1 MVKNKLIEPDKRKRT
16 KELLD
21 EILNAEWLV
30 GIDVDDIENLLKGGG
45 EIHAIDVKVN
55 ATREDRINCLMEQIR
70 NSAKSFEPYNYVF
83 VYFLFPKNNS
93 LTMGE
98 LEHFNEWIETVPGE
112 LKIKCGMA
120 IQTTQKLR
128 AIVLLQRSNITI

>member
-1 MVKNKLIEPDKRKRT
+1 MVKNKLIELDKRKRT

-70 NSAKSFEPYNYVF
+70 NSAKSFEPYNYVL

-98 LEHFNEWIETVPGE
+98 LEHFSEWIETVPGE
-112 LKIKCGMA
+112 LTIKWGMA
-120 IQTTQKLR
+120 IQTTQELC
-128 AIVLLQRSNITI
+128 AIILLQRSNITI